1 MAAGNNSGIG
11 VCRRALFRGAALLAV
26 GLAATGCGGDSYI
39 EVCDLPDERW
49 GARQAIVFAFR
60 PDSATVYGPAQHGT
74 ADGGPWIDLMIRHR
88 NDFPYADLPL
98 EIKGVAPDKQFWID
112 TVDFPLATPAD
123 DGTYRWDGR
132 AYSNHLDI
140 TRRYR
145 SGIRYRTA
153 GEYALSIRQLA
164 APDTLQGIIA
174 VGVIAN
180 GARATTF
187 SVR

>member
-1 MAAGNNSGIG
+1 MAAG
-11 VCRRALFRGAALLAV
+11 RRHRRGLRAAILLWAAAV
-26 GLAATGCGGDSYI
+26 GTTGCDGGNYI
-39 EVCDLPDERW
+39 EVCDLPDEGW

-60 PDSATVYGPAQHGT
+60 PDSATVYGPAQRGT
-74 ADGGPWIDLMIRHR
+74 ADGGQWIDLMIRHR

-98 EIKGVAPDKQFWID
+98 EIKGVAPDKQYWID
-112 TVDFPLATPAD
+112 TVDFPLATPSG

-174 VGVIAN
+174 VGVIAS
-180 GARATTF
+180 GARAMIF